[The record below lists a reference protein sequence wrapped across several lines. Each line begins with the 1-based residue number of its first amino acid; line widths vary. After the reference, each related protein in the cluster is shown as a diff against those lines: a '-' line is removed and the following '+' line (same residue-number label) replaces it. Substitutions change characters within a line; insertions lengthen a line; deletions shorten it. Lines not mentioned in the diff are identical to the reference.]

1 MCAFLGCSLFTNVGK
16 VKGVRTPYVLH
27 RSLISDQVKMP
38 HMLVTSYQQPD
49 PQVTDIAYQFN
60 CVVEIE
66 NIVSLFSFSL
76 LMCVMLVNL
85 FYCGLS

>member
-1 MCAFLGCSLFTNVGK
+1 MS
-16 VKGVRTPYVLH
+16 H
-27 RSLISDQVKMP
+27 
-38 HMLVTSYQQPD
+38 LVTSYQQPD

-66 NIVSLFSFSL
+66 NKVSLFSFSL